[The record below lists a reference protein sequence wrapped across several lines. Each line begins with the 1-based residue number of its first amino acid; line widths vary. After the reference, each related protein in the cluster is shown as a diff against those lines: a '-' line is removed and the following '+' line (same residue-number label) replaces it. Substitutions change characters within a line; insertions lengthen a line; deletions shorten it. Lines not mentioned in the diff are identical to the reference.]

1 MLDQSMIEYA
11 HPGNQALNVNPF
23 FNIRNWYDVLE
34 DPFQV
39 IKNKC
44 KPTSPTAWEEFILEE
59 VYYIA
64 WVFTEDK
71 INSPSFAD
79 DKDTVL
85 NNIILDS
92 NGELLQMYFMTNRN
106 SEALSQKWMFK
117 ICVRE
122 YKKWKEV
129 IARKFIWRLQ

>member
-1 MLDQSMIEYA
+1 MLSLSHLNTNDGRINPSRTIES
-11 HPGNQALNVNPF
+11 
-23 FNIRNWYDVLE
+23 WYDLLT
-34 DPFQV
+34 DPFSV
-39 IKNKC
+39 IKKKC
-44 KPTSPTAWEEFILEE
+44 KSTSPAIWEEYIEEE
-59 VYYIA
+59 VCYIA

-71 INSPSFAD
+71 IISPSFAD
-79 DKDTVL
+79 EKDKVL

-92 NGELLQMYFMTNRN
+92 SGELLQMYFMTNRN
-106 SEALSQKWMFK
+106 SEALPQKWMFK